1 MDNRQVILGT
11 ITLNIPIRCP
21 LDVLGEG
28 FHTEIGEIAVKLGL
42 PEQQE
47 GSELLEAPAIASRYG
62 IGAIG
67 VRSRMVQ
74 PVCGLCSTE
83 ARLPQKRR
91 SSFAESSPTGSGN
104 LKT

>member
-28 FHTEIGEIAVKLGL
+28 FHTEIGEIAVKLGI

-62 IGAIG
+62 IGADWG
-67 VRSRMVQ
+67 KVEDGTACVRSLFYGGQ
-74 PVCGLCSTE
+74 ASAEE
-83 ARLPQKRR
+83 ALLPR
-91 SSFAESSPTGSGN
+91 
-104 LKT
+104 

>member
-28 FHTEIGEIAVKLGL
+28 FHTEIGEIAVKLGI

-47 GSELLEAPAIASRYG
+47 GELL
-62 IGAIG
+62 
-67 VRSRMVQ
+67 
-74 PVCGLCSTE
+74 L
-83 ARLPQKRR
+83 
-91 SSFAESSPTGSGN
+91 
-104 LKT
+104 